1 MNNEDSTRK
10 TSTGMHLCFS
20 HLSKKILLARMRE
33 SKGRLRRVGNDRGRD
48 VTNEAAHLV
57 WEVVRAE
64 GGKIW
69 WEEED
74 GTSLVLKA
82 ETIKTDE
89 KENA

>member
-1 MNNEDSTRK
+1 
-10 TSTGMHLCFS
+10 
-20 HLSKKILLARMRE
+20 
-33 SKGRLRRVGNDRGRD
+33 LRRVGNDRGRD
-48 VTNEAAHLV
+48 VTNEAARLV

-74 GTSLVLKA
+74 GTCLVLKA